1 MTPEEE
7 DLICRRVE
15 RLEVDHWWEVDSNW
29 GGNADAFYENGGIFD
44 MGLGSKPHVGR
55 GAIRQFYA
63 WRKSRGTR
71 TARHVITNVQVAVT
85 GPRQAMLRCVMS
97 LYAAD
102 GEPILPSQPPIMIAD
117 IISDYVQSDD
127 GVWRVRSRTLRPV
140 FMGGV
145 APTIMP
151 DNK

>member
-7 DLICRRVE
+7 DLICRRLE
-15 RLEVDHWWEVDSNW
+15 RAEVDHWWEVDGNW
-29 GGNADAFYENGGIFD
+29 GGNADAFYEADGVFD
-44 MGLGSKPHVGR
+44 MGLDSSPHVGR
-55 GAIRQFYA
+55 DAIRRFYA
-63 WRKSRGTR
+63 WRKSRGAR
-71 TARHVITNVQVAVT
+71 TARHIVTNFQVGVKSPSSAT
-85 GPRQAMLRCVMS
+85 LRCIMS

-117 IISDYVQSDD
+117 VISDYVRSDD
-127 GVWRVRSRTLRPV
+127 GAWRVRSRTLKPV

-151 DNK
+151 DK